1 MMKKIVTVFMTVSM
15 ILAMVPLGMAVDS
28 SATVENIAPVVI
40 TVSTS
45 PEPVDLNPG
54 TTKDVTITATVS
66 DDNGLDDIAS
76 VTYNVDGG
84 AEVTMFV
91 TATPGTYEGTLALPH
106 TTSPGGKTI
115 TVTVTDLGS
124 LTGSNFCTMNV
135 NSLSAL
141 SLDFSSVDYG
151 TIVPNSFSE
160 ATPGNIVNDG
170 NVEIDVSE
178 LAEWTGIS
186 PGTTDGKVGAGSY
199 ADIDTT
205 YIFGDANIPVS
216 GSASAGFKLSVPLG
230 TDAGS
235 YSGYITITAV

>member
-135 NSLSAL
+135 YSLSAL
-141 SLDFSSVDYG
+141 SLSFTSVMYRR
-151 TIVPNSFSE
+151 I
-160 ATPGNIVNDG
+160 I
-170 NVEIDVSE
+170 
-178 LAEWTGIS
+178 AETRL
-186 PGTTDGKVGAGSY
+186 PCRYEVH
-199 ADIDTT
+199 
-205 YIFGDANIPVS
+205 
-216 GSASAGFKLSVPLG
+216 
-230 TDAGS
+230 
-235 YSGYITITAV
+235 